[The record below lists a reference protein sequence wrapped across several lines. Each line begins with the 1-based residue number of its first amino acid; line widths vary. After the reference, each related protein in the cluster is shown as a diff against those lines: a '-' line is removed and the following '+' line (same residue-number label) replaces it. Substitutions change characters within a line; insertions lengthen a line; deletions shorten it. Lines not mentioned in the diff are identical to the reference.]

1 MNPKDIV
8 GLKKVQL
15 SVVPPVSIIYE
26 ALAMQYGAFLAP
38 KADGTF
44 GYGPFNWRDQPISAS
59 QYYSA
64 MLRHLMDWWDG
75 ENLAPDSLVH
85 HLGHLKAGAGIV
97 LDAMEVGVLKD
108 DRPRVPGTAAAMFER
123 LRKKD

>member
-44 GYGPFNWRDQPISAS
+44 GYGPFNWRDQPIQAS

-64 MLRHLMDWWDG
+64 MMRHLMDWWDG

-97 LDAMEVGVLKD
+97 LDAMEIGVLKD
-108 DRPRVPGTAAAMFER
+108 DRPRVPGMAAAMFER